1 MSETAEH
8 RLKRLSM
15 RSHRRGTKEMD
26 IILGRFAD
34 DRLETL
40 DAATLDTYEALLEEN
55 DQDLYV
61 WVTGQGA
68 APATLA
74 PLVAEI
80 AEHANARA
88 RD

>member
-34 DRLETL
+34 DRLERL
-40 DAATLDTYEALLEEN
+40 DAAALDSYEDLLEEN
-55 DQDLYV
+55 DQDLYL

-68 APATLA
+68 APERFA
-74 PLVAEI
+74 PLVAEV
-80 AEHANARA
+80 AEHAAARA
-88 RD
+88 RV